1 MASKVKINFLGTSAQ
16 IPTAKRNHSAI
27 FLTYEGEGILVDC
40 GEATQR
46 QFRIAK
52 LNPCK
57 VTRLLITHWHSD
69 HVLGIPG
76 FLSTLAL
83 SGYNKKF
90 YIYGPKGTKEF
101 IKDLLRVFNFQKK
114 YEIVVEETNGEKFYE
129 TKDFYLESEKMH
141 HGIPTN
147 AYSFVIKDKLRLDK
161 KKLQKVK
168 LPLGPLLK
176 KLKEGEDITY
186 LDKKYK
192 AKDFLYGEKGK
203 KISFVLDT
211 LFNERIIPF
220 VKEAD
225 LLICDSSFSSKL
237 NEQAKEHLHLT
248 ARQCGEIAKKS
259 KSKKLILTHISQRYE
274 NNLKELLSDAKKE
287 FKSVIIADDFHEL
300 IIK

>member
-1 MASKVKINFLGTSAQ
+1 MTSKIKINFLGTSAQ
-16 IPTAKRNHSAI
+16 IPTAKRSHSAI
-27 FLTYEGEGILVDC
+27 FLNYEGEGILVDC
-40 GEATQR
+40 GEGTQR

-57 VTRLLITHWHSD
+57 VTRILISHWHSD
-69 HVLGIPG
+69 HVLGLPG

-83 SGYNKKF
+83 SGYNKTL

-101 IKDLLRVFNFQKK
+101 IRDLLKVFNFQKK
-114 YEIVVEETNGEKFYE
+114 YEIAVEETNGGKFYE
-129 TKDFYLESEKMH
+129 TKEFYLESERMY

-147 AYSFVIKDKLRLDK
+147 AYSFVIKEKLRLDK
-161 KKLQKVK
+161 KKLQKAK
-168 LPLGPLLK
+168 LPLGPLLR

-186 LDKKYK
+186 SGKKYK

-211 LFNERIIPF
+211 LLNERIIPF
-220 VKEAD
+220 VKNSN
-225 LLICDSSFSSKL
+225 LLICESSFSSNL

-248 ARQCGEIAKKS
+248 AKQCGEIAKKS
-259 KSKKLILTHISQRYE
+259 KAEKLILTHISQRYE
-274 NNLKELLSDAKKE
+274 NNLKELLKDAKKE
-287 FKSVIIADDFHEL
+287 FKQVSIAEDFSEL